1 MCERKKSGDTRLSL
15 ARKTRF
21 YITLDHSYTRK
32 TSRDCRAENAHTVF
46 GAGAVYSMVVTPGR
60 EVVMTAP
67 LMSAPLSAVSIIFQL
82 LQLTLPARGTPPAGS
97 VTSALISSRL
107 IHLASR
113 SSRVSTLISS
123 LSARILTTT

>member
-1 MCERKKSGDTRLSL
+1 MTAGCTHAGRALERRVSNSRPYSCTRE
-15 ARKTRF
+15 K
-21 YITLDHSYTRK
+21 
-32 TSRDCRAENAHTVF
+32 SRDCRAENAHTVF

-60 EVVMTAP
+60 EVFMTAP